1 MDRQSAKRPPAQE
14 QIAEA
19 IKARIKSGELAPG
32 TELKQVELAEFYG
45 VSRMPVREALNKLL
59 TEGVVEKLNNR
70 HIVVAG
76 SLNKNQTGRGKNKEN
91 AALPRVHL
99 LPARERVA
107 AYLRRAILR
116 QEIKEGTVLTLE
128 GTARQMGVSSMP
140 VREALQMLAS
150 QGLVLLRPNKG
161 AVVLGMTEK
170 NIRDHYAVRAL
181 LESEA
186 AALAARPGTDISGIE
201 QVYAEMKQILDEKR
215 FPEYKRY
222 NESFHM
228 AIWEAA
234 DNPKLEQLLAG
245 MWNGLSL
252 GYLVSEQEYAMVS
265 SREHEGI
272 MEAIR
277 EHNPEK
283 ARKLMKAHM
292 VRSMNDLLTNYK
304 GLKK

>member
-59 TEGVVEKLNNR
+59 TEGVVEKMNNR

-76 SLNKNQTGRGKNKEN
+76 SLNKNQAGREKNKEN

-201 QVYAEMKQILDEKR
+201 QVYAEMKQILAEKR

-277 EHNPEK
+277 EHNSEK

>member
-1 MDRQSAKRPPAQE
+1 MNREGAKRLPAQE

-19 IKARIKSGELAPG
+19 IKARIKSGELVPG

-45 VSRMPVREALNKLL
+45 VSRMPIREALNKLL
-59 TEGVVEKLNNR
+59 SEGVVEKLNNR

-76 SLNKNQTGRGKNKEN
+76 SPNKDKQEKEKNTEDIS
-91 AALPRVHL
+91 LPQIHL

-201 QVYAEMKQILDEKR
+201 HVYEEMKQALAEKR

-228 AIWEAA
+228 AIWEAS

-252 GYLVSEQEYAMVS
+252 GYLVSEEEYARVS
-265 SREHEGI
+265 SREHEEI
-272 MEAIR
+272 MDAIR

-292 VRSMNDLLTNYK
+292 QRSMNDLLTNYK